1 MEEGKVEGKE
11 EQAIETAKIAIK
23 EGMSDELIAKLI
35 GLTESQ
41 VNIIRKSINNA
52 RVKGYRKRYPFS
64 IKKVL
69 SLATDTVNRITSK
82 CSFLIKY

>member
-41 VNIIRKSINNA
+41 VNIIRKSINN
-52 RVKGYRKRYPFS
+52 
-64 IKKVL
+64 
-69 SLATDTVNRITSK
+69 
-82 CSFLIKY
+82 